1 MPLRRTVCLKLFPLR
16 RAGLAL
22 GLLLSLGSGA
32 PAPAR
37 ATPPPA
43 NAATVIVDG
52 EPRLWTWLGKASRP
66 WRLCVLLPHGKDR
79 YWWGVSWGA
88 DQQARQLGVRIGIYQ
103 AGGYEYLETQRQQ
116 WAECKQRQ
124 ADAYLLSA
132 IQASA
137 LRAEIDEAL
146 AAGKPVIDL
155 VNGVEGAVSSRSLV
169 SFADMAEAALRY
181 ALAHRSPPAGRPL
194 RLAWFPGPAGAGW
207 VQDGNR
213 GLRQALAGKPV
224 QLLDGGHG
232 ATDAKTQATL
242 VRQAIEHHGAFDVLI
257 GNAVAVEFASRL
269 FARREGPAPLLVAY
283 YATESLIEQLR
294 DGSVAAAPT
303 DQPVLQARIAVDLA
317 VRALEGETLPRQV
330 SPRIE
335 MLSAERLATFD
346 LQRVL
351 PPPGQWMVQKALPP

>member
-1 MPLRRTVCLKLFPLR
+1 VIRRRRSCWLLRLLTAAACVAPL
-16 RAGLAL
+16 AAAAL
-22 GLLLSLGSGA
+22 
-32 PAPAR
+32 
-37 ATPPPA
+37 PPEF
-43 NAATVIVDG
+43 IVDG
-52 EPRLWTWLGKASRP
+52 QSKAWSFLSKASKP

-88 DQQARQLGVRIGIYQ
+88 DQQAKQLGVDIGIYQ

-116 WAECKQRQ
+116 WADCKRLK
-124 ADAYLLSA
+124 ADAYILGA
-132 IQASA
+132 IQADA

-146 AAGKPVIDL
+146 AAGRPVIDL
-155 VNGVEGAVSSRSLV
+155 VNGVDGRVSSRSLV
-169 SFADMAEAALRY
+169 SFADMAEAATRY
-181 ALAHRSPPAGRPL
+181 ALAQKPPGAVQPL

-213 GLRQALAGKPV
+213 GLRQALAGKAV

-232 ATDAKTQATL
+232 ATDAKTQASL
-242 VRQAIEHHGAFDVLI
+242 VRDALDKHGRIDILI

-269 FARREGPAPLLVAY
+269 FARRSGERPLLVAY
-283 YATESLIEQLR
+283 YATEEIIAHIR

-303 DQPVLQARIAVDLA
+303 DQPVLQARMAVDLA
-317 VRALEGETLPRQV
+317 VRALQGEPLPKLV

-335 MLSAERLATFD
+335 MLSAERLRHFD
-346 LQRVL
+346 LRRVL

>member
-1 MPLRRTVCLKLFPLR
+1 MNRACSLLVPLLV
-16 RAGLAL
+16 AAALA
-22 GLLLSLGSGA
+22 SPSAAA
-32 PAPAR
+32 PASEF
-37 ATPPPA
+37 
-43 NAATVIVDG
+43 VVDG
-52 EPRLWTWLGKASRP
+52 QSKAWSFLSKASKP
-66 WRLCVLLPHGKDR
+66 WRLCMLLPHGKDR

-88 DQQARQLGVRIGIYQ
+88 DEQASQLGVQIGIYQ

-116 WAECKQRQ
+116 WADCKRLR
-124 ADAYLLSA
+124 ADAYILGA
-132 IQASA
+132 IQANA

-155 VNGVEGAVSSRSLV
+155 VNGVEGKVSSRSLV
-169 SFADMAEAALRY
+169 SFADMAESAVRY
-181 ALAHRSPPAGRPL
+181 ALAQKPPGAAQPL

-213 GLRQALAGKPV
+213 GLRQALAGSPV
-224 QLLDGGHG
+224 QLIDGGHG
-232 ATDAKTQATL
+232 ATDAKTQASL
-242 VRQAIEHHGAFDVLI
+242 VREALDKHGRFDILI

-269 FARREGPAPLLVAY
+269 FAQRSGEQRPLLVAY
-283 YATESLIEQLR
+283 YATAEVIDRIR

-303 DQPVLQARIAVDLA
+303 DQPVLQARMAVDLA
-317 VRALEGETLPRQV
+317 VRALQGEPLPKLV

-335 MLSAERLATFD
+335 MLSAARLRQFD